1 MKMLV
6 AAILIFLSG
15 CQTLLT
21 SATGTPSTTRLP
33 IERLP
38 HSTPHVQLTPN
49 ATKDRWSIQV
59 TQQFDDVEE
68 VHTVQQQAARRYLFW
83 PLAPLNGL
91 TQCPAGLITS
101 VFSSREGANIL
112 REVGCMR
119 LIAME
124 PLRNT
129 VPTRMTDDRQHVHRM
144 SESPVAGA
152 EITFRSHDTEDLI
165 HTLTGIDGRATVRGL
180 AQRTLAGIL
189 SISVANQIIETQ
201 EITLNPSHPNSH
213 IRALQLPPNPV
224 FQVDEAHTS
233 PYLEH
238 MIRMQLLQL
247 GFSVLP
253 NTRSHNAIVDE
264 QKIQLTGRIEDGSTV
279 KTARL
284 APPTILIQGRKEEE
298 SPYEI
303 TVLFVKNGEQHII
316 RIDDLGELAL
326 LLQRQHYK

>member
-21 SATGTPSTTRLP
+21 SPTGTPSTSRLP

-38 HSTPHVQLTPN
+38 HSSPHVQLTPN
-49 ATKDRWSIQV
+49 ATKDHWTIQV
-59 TQQFDDVEE
+59 TQQFDDVEQ

-91 TQCPAGLITS
+91 TQCPAGLIAS
-101 VFSSREGANIL
+101 VLSSRESANIL

-119 LIAME
+119 LLAME

-129 VPTRMTDDRQHVHRM
+129 VPTHMIDHRQQVHRL

-152 EITFRSHDTEDLI
+152 EITFRSHDTEDVI

-180 AQRTLAGIL
+180 VQRTLAGVL
-189 SISVANQIIETQ
+189 TISVANQIIATQ
-201 EITLNPSHPNSH
+201 QITLNPSHPHSH
-213 IRALQLPPNPV
+213 PQPVQLPPNPV
-224 FQVDEAHTS
+224 FQVDEAQTS
-233 PYLEH
+233 PSLEH

-247 GFSVLP
+247 GFSILP
-253 NTRSHNAIVDE
+253 NTRAHTAIADE
-264 QKIQLTGRIEDGSTV
+264 QKIQLTGSIEDGSTV
-279 KTARL
+279 KTGRL

>member
-1 MKMLV
+1 MKILLA
-6 AAILIFLSG
+6 AAIMLLTG

-83 PLAPLNGL
+83 PLAPLNGV

-165 HTLTGIDGRATVRGL
+165 HTFTGIDGRATVRGL
-180 AQRTLAGIL
+180 VQRTLGGIL
-189 SISVANQIIETQ
+189 TISVANKIVETQ
-201 EITLNPSHPNSH
+201 EITLNPSHPHSRPQ
-213 IRALQLPPNPV
+213 IVQLPPNSV
-224 FQVDEAHTS
+224 FQVDETQTS

-238 MIRMQLLQL
+238 MIRMQLLL
-247 GFSVLP
+247 LRFSILP
-253 NTRSHNAIVDE
+253 NTRAHTAIVDE
-264 QKIQLTGRIEDGSTV
+264 QRIQLTGRIEDGSTV
-279 KTARL
+279 KTGRL
-284 APPTILIQGRKEEE
+284 APPTIIIQGRKEEGA
-298 SPYEI
+298 SYEI
-303 TVLFVKNGEQHII
+303 KVLFVKNGEQHII

>member
-1 MKMLV
+1 
-6 AAILIFLSG
+6 
-15 CQTLLT
+15 
-21 SATGTPSTTRLP
+21 
-33 IERLP
+33 
-38 HSTPHVQLTPN
+38 
-49 ATKDRWSIQV
+49 
-59 TQQFDDVEE
+59 
-68 VHTVQQQAARRYLFW
+68 
-83 PLAPLNGL
+83 
-91 TQCPAGLITS
+91 
-101 VFSSREGANIL
+101 
-112 REVGCMR
+112 MR

-129 VPTRMTDDRQHVHRM
+129 VPTRMIDDRRQAHRT

-152 EITFRSHDTEDLI
+152 EITFRAHDTEDVI

-180 AQRTLAGIL
+180 VQRTLAGVL
-189 SISVANQIIETQ
+189 TISVANQIIEKQ
-201 EITLNPSHPNSH
+201 EITLNPSHPNSR

-224 FQVDEAHTS
+224 FQVDKAHTS

-264 QKIQLTGRIEDGSTV
+264 QKIQLTGKIEDGPTV
-279 KTARL
+279 KTGHL
-284 APPTILIQGRKEEE
+284 APPTMLIQGRKEEE

-316 RIDDLGELAL
+316 KIDDLGELAF
-326 LLQRQHYK
+326 LLQLQHHK